1 MLEGLRDAELLWK
14 LARAGTCSA
23 VHLRRM
29 ELEKIGTLRIDND
42 KLRSSFPGMRPG
54 ISAAV
59 SDISLANTLNV
70 GPAVPAVKMPRPGEP
85 LNFCLGRPCSTIL
98 GVEQI
103 LAS

>member
-1 MLEGLRDAELLWK
+1 
-14 LARAGTCSA
+14 
-23 VHLRRM
+23 M

-70 GPAVPAVKMPRPGEP
+70 GPAVPAVNRFGRHRAGPP
-85 LNFCLGRPCSTIL
+85 LAASRLSGAFDLRD
-98 GVEQI
+98 
-103 LAS
+103 LAHG